1 MPADGDH
8 VLFEGRTYHVTR
20 QFLNRE
26 SWSLV
31 LFNGIEII
39 AFYRFFVIMATFI
52 LYSLMIGLSV
62 GFQKSIEATSEL
74 AILESRFRTIFENA
88 PGAIFIAD
96 ADTNRLLSF
105 NPFMGRWLGYSD
117 EELWVVDLENLR
129 ETGD

>member
-26 SWSLV
+26 GWSLV

-62 GFQKSIEATSEL
+62 GFQKSIEAASEL

-105 NPFMGRWLGYSD
+105 GKWGQLQYCSAWILPSPI
-117 EELWVVDLENLR
+117 VS
-129 ETGD
+129 